1 MAINNMKYVRIK
13 AVLFFFSL
21 LHCTVPLNDLMAKGL
36 KQNQSADKISF
47 KAKGYSRDETAC
59 FSGDSV
65 TAFRFR
71 SDFDSRIDGDS
82 GWNALVN
89 EAPTQTV
96 DTPFRLRFEIE
107 SDTSTLRRQY
117 SLQYRWNE
125 GQWQYVEAHEFPY
138 PSAATPP
145 VSIVSCDAFF
155 YGEAAGDLLSK
166 SALPSASGAGIS
178 LAPTTPGW
186 IPKYP
191 HGETAEFEWALVVR
205 RWADGPELV
214 KDGDQFSVRMVDNKG
229 LPLPG
234 PQPEFTVNVP
244 PRHLGGT
251 FVETPAR
258 IGPFEDSLGH
268 LYFIMEP
275 TETDYCFMM
284 LKSTDNGNSWF
295 EVDPDNRPL
304 ANDLEGVGAVMSP
317 EGIIHIVHQKGKDV
331 YYHAFATA
339 DNPEYSDKWITDS
352 YLIADTEKP
361 PVQTAGIAL
370 RPDGSIVTVYGA
382 GPRLQLRIREKSG
395 TWLKPVSIDPGNPNG
410 LTSPSLICRP
420 DGFVD
425 IAYKST
431 DGKGWCRQ
439 LLPDN
444 TLTKPQE
451 FADDLGTTENE
462 AIAIL
467 PLVYLDDPGTTFAVF
482 RQSDGYLYGSLRS
495 QNNTWEKPSRISD
508 RTVVT
513 NAVDSDQPGADVV
526 VYGDKI
532 YIVFISQDNRDIYFS
547 TLTDFQTVPA
557 STRIVPDING
567 SWVRGQILMHQP
579 ESPCYGIIYDA
590 GSKGGS
596 GYNKYLCHPLII
608 SGFGAVR

>member
-1 MAINNMKYVRIK
+1 MKYIRIT
-13 AVLFFFSL
+13 AAFFIFSMFQ
-21 LHCTVPLNDLMAKGL
+21 CIVPLNDLMAKGL
-36 KQNQSADKISF
+36 RQNQSADEASF
-47 KAKGYSRDETAC
+47 KAKDYSWGEKEC
-59 FSGDSV
+59 FSGDTV

-71 SDFDSRIDGDS
+71 SDFDSRIDGNL
-82 GWNALVN
+82 GWSAPIN
-89 EAPTQTV
+89 EIPDQTV

-117 SLQYRWNE
+117 SLQYRWND
-125 GQWQYVEAHEFPY
+125 GQWCYVETHEFPY

-155 YGEAAGDLLSK
+155 YGEAAGDLLAK
-166 SALPSASGAGIS
+166 SALPAASGAGIS

-214 KDGDQFSVRMVDNKG
+214 KDGDQFSIRMVDQKG

-234 PQPEFTVNVP
+234 PQPEFIVKVP
-244 PRHLGGT
+244 SKHLGGT
-251 FVETPAR
+251 FVETPSR
-258 IGPFEDSLGH
+258 IGPFEDSLGY

-275 TETDYCFMM
+275 TETDPCFMM
-284 LKSTDNGNSWF
+284 VKSIDHGKSWV
-295 EVDPDNRPL
+295 EVDPENRPR
-304 ANDLEGVGAVMSP
+304 ANDLEGVGAVMSS
-317 EGIIHIVHQKGKDV
+317 EGIIHIVHQKSHDV
-331 YYHAFATA
+331 YYHSFATA
-339 DNPEYSDKWITDS
+339 DNQVYPDQWITDS

-361 PVQTAGIAL
+361 PVQTADIAL

-395 TWLKPVSIDPGNPNG
+395 AWLKPVPLDPGNPNG

-420 DGFVD
+420 DGVVD

-444 TLTKPQE
+444 TFTKPQK
-451 FADDLGTTENE
+451 FTDDLGTTENE

-467 PLVYLDDPGTTFAVF
+467 PLVYLDAPGTTLAVF
-482 RQSDGYLYGSLRS
+482 RQSDGYLYGSFRS
-495 QNNTWEKPSRISD
+495 KNNEWAKPFRISD
-508 RTVVT
+508 RPVVT

-532 YIVFISQDNRDIYFS
+532 YIAFISQDDRDIYFS
-547 TLTDFQTVPA
+547 ALTDFQTAPA
-557 STRIVPDING
+557 ATKIVPDING

-596 GYNKYLCHPLII
+596 GYNKYLCQPLII
-608 SGFGAVR
+608 SKHGAVR